1 MEQFLTLVLVT
12 FLGTGLAGSV
22 KIVKEKE
29 EYLVESLGSYKKKL
43 EPGLNFVVP
52 FIDKVVY
59 KNTVREKVLDIP
71 PQTCITRDN
80 VSITVDAV
88 VYWRIMDMYKAFYK
102 VENLRDAMVNMV
114 LTQIRS
120 EMGQLEL
127 DQTFTA
133 RTEIN
138 EILLRELDIATD
150 PWGVKVT
157 RVELRDIMPSKAVQ
171 DSMELQMAAERQ
183 KRANILTSEGH
194 RDSAINSAQG
204 DAQAKLLQAEAAKK
218 AAILKAEAEQQA
230 IVLRAQGER
239 QEQILKA
246 EATAEAMK
254 IVVDKLQNDPN
265 AREAL
270 QFLLAQEYLEM
281 GKEIGNSGS
290 SKVMFMDPRSMIS
303 TIEGVQSVI
312 SQKTTTQN
320 NCGDNN
326 RIPYNPREVDLEQI
340 KIKRDRRS
348 VDGQ

>member
-1 MEQFLTLVLVT
+1 MGQFLTLVLLSL
-12 FLGTGLAGSV
+12 FGSGLAGSV

-29 EYLVESLGSYKKKL
+29 EYLIESLGSYKKKL

-59 KNTVREKVLDIP
+59 QDTIREKVLDVP
-71 PQTCITRDN
+71 AQSCITRDN

-102 VENLRDAMVNMV
+102 VENLRDAMVNLV

-120 EMGQLEL
+120 EMGKLEL

-171 DSMELQMAAERQ
+171 DSMELQMAAERK
-183 KRANILTSEGH
+183 KRAAILTSEGE
-194 RDSAINSAQG
+194 RDSAVNSAQG
-204 DAQAKLLQAEAAKK
+204 QAQARVLDAEAMKK

-230 IVLRAQGER
+230 IVLKAEAQR

-246 EATAEAMK
+246 QATAHAME
-254 IVVDKLQNDPN
+254 IVTEKLRQDPK

-270 QFLLAQEYLEM
+270 QYILAQQYLDM
-281 GKEIGNSGS
+281 GKEVGSSES
-290 SKVMFMDPRSMIS
+290 SKVMFMDPRNMIS
-303 TIEGVQSVI
+303 TIEGMRSVI
-312 SQKTTTQN
+312 ASDGSNSEYAALQLDLDKV
-320 NCGDNN
+320 
-326 RIPYNPREVDLEQI
+326 RE
-340 KIKRDRRS
+340 
-348 VDGQ
+348 